1 MCPILKKLSN
11 KLEPFHE
18 AYRIIN
24 EILATKKG
32 NEIRVL
38 EHLLSYAEYQFGEK
52 VNGVL
57 YRERDGERINS
68 WNIDLEIYYGI
79 NARMVDFY
87 TSDRSLGLIKKSE
100 KISLYLERSPRYI
113 NPWLIHL
120 DSDGSDGISGL
131 SEEEKN
137 HLLQML
143 FTTESN
149 LCKLTEERRQFDVA
163 EGHCQRCLA
172 YAKRLG
178 IEGEFKTNMILEA
191 LTSCGDLRQRQDDF
205 SSAVKYA
212 EEAYNLVVE
221 AYNPVHPQVQDAAG
235 VLIQI
240 LIANDNLYDA
250 QRFAEITYSNL
261 RDKKNGMDQESEAVA
276 MGAYNLAHVI
286 YQQEGDRVKAEKL
299 AREAIRIRT
308 SIYGINSH
316 TIGVSCDLLAR
327 IMREQN
333 DLGDETR
340 KLFERS
346 LAIFNKDE
354 GEDGLGVA
362 AVNNNLGKFYH
373 MLAGTQPTIDSKRT
387 QLQLSKSYYEQ
398 ALRIYWKIC
407 GPEHS
412 YTLLGGNRL
421 MIVMRELGIEV

>member
-1 MCPILKKLSN
+1 
-11 KLEPFHE
+11 
-18 AYRIIN
+18 
-24 EILATKKG
+24 
-32 NEIRVL
+32 
-38 EHLLSYAEYQFGEK
+38 
-52 VNGVL
+52 
-57 YRERDGERINS
+57 
-68 WNIDLEIYYGI
+68 
-79 NARMVDFY
+79 
-87 TSDRSLGLIKKSE
+87 
-100 KISLYLERSPRYI
+100 
-113 NPWLIHL
+113 
-120 DSDGSDGISGL
+120 
-131 SEEEKN
+131 
-137 HLLQML
+137 
-143 FTTESN
+143 
-149 LCKLTEERRQFDVA
+149 
-163 EGHCQRCLA
+163 
-172 YAKRLG
+172 
-178 IEGEFKTNMILEA
+178 MILEA